1 MTQGAVKE
9 SSRNSTAPR
18 DALDSELLMAAFVHV
33 DLTEKVAGPMSEWV
47 RDYCPPPEPLPT
59 DESRPKVDL
68 IGSVQAVAILTWAL
82 GLVIFADRPWVAEM
96 DLDPALSRAD
106 HALAQPAP
114 SRPLPDSTADY
125 LRQSPFHTDDPRID
139 LALDHA
145 LASIATLG
153 YQRTRLQDVAR
164 AAGVSE
170 AFLLIRFKT
179 KLGMLRAIVDPG
191 YGAAYEAFSA
201 FQQAVADEYGPG
213 IAEAVAWRE
222 YLNPNIRDR
231 QILGLETDRLAKHDA
246 VMREITLAAEQQV
259 VDARLAEVSAS
270 ERAAR
275 TGDTH
280 MDFAT
285 GHGLPIVGLL
295 LPHAWTLPLNMV
307 TEPYLVGHPFA

>member
-1 MTQGAVKE
+1 MAMTHLASAFDLPPGCQA
-9 SSRNSTAPR
+9 SRHGSHRLVEEHLDEVRWCRDHRAHPRKRTPHPTSWPFLQHSTP
-18 DALDSELLMAAFVHV
+18 
-33 DLTEKVAGPMSEWV
+33 
-47 RDYCPPPEPLPT
+47 
-59 DESRPKVDL
+59 
-68 IGSVQAVAILTWAL
+68 
-82 GLVIFADRPWVAEM
+82 GLVGHGHG
-96 DLDPALSRAD
+96 DPAGRVTGPSDAITSD
-106 HALAQPAP
+106 HVRTGQPPAPQVRRHVPRLARPAP

-125 LRQSPFHTDDPRID
+125 LRQSPLHTDDPRID

-145 LASIATLG
+145 LASIATVG
-153 YQRTRLQDVAR
+153 YQRTRLQDVAK

-179 KLGMLRAIVDPG
+179 KLGMLRAIIDPG

-231 QILGLETDRLAKHDA
+231 QILGLETDRLAKHDD

-295 LPHAWTLPLNMV
+295 LPHAWSLPLNMV
-307 TEPYLVGHPFA
+307 TEPYLVGNPFA